1 MGMTMKRTL
10 LVTCMLLS
18 AAAHAYDGWSSELSH
33 AAGGALLAGA
43 VTHHCRDS
51 HDRAWI
57 GFAVSS
63 AAGVLVEG
71 ASIARGGKR
80 SSQYLDMAAHTIGS
94 AIGAWYSDKY
104 LLMPVVNSKQVGV
117 LYQMR
122 Y

>member
-1 MGMTMKRTL
+1 MKRTL
-10 LVTCMLLS
+10 LMTWMLLS
-18 AAAHAYDGWSSELSH
+18 ATVHAYDGWSSELSH

-43 VTHHCRDS
+43 LTHHYKDLP
-51 HDRAWI
+51 DRAWI

-71 ASIARGGKR
+71 ATVARGGKR
-80 SSQYLDMAAHTIGS
+80 SSQYLDMASHALGS

-104 LLMPVVNSKQVGV
+104 LLMPVISSNQVGV